1 MSCMSDFPNSTG
13 KSHFVDHVDF
23 LMKTITIIKN
33 LKNYNWIFRPHPF
46 EHKFGDKTKL
56 SNYYK
61 KILQNGN
68 FLFPPKGNINDV
80 FKYSDCV
87 ITPQGSAGFEF
98 TSFKKKVVVSKYC
111 HYSNWNFVRCANSLD
126 EYKKLLTNIEYMD
139 PPDND
144 SVNKA
149 LIYTS
154 LRAMTISQKN
164 TKNYFYPHG
173 RIGNKLWL
181 SIPHFLKKNKSNI
194 IQEAKLISEWIK
206 SDYQSYSVYK
216 NILNYE

>member
-1 MSCMSDFPNSTG
+1 
-13 KSHFVDHVDF
+13 
-23 LMKTITIIKN
+23 
-33 LKNYNWIFRPHPF
+33 
-46 EHKFGDKTKL
+46 
-56 SNYYK
+56 
-61 KILQNGN
+61 
-68 FLFPPKGNINDV
+68 
-80 FKYSDCV
+80 
-87 ITPQGSAGFEF
+87 
-98 TSFKKKVVVSKYC
+98 
-111 HYSNWNFVRCANSLD
+111 
-126 EYKKLLTNIEYMD
+126 MD